1 MRHSAR
7 SFAMGF
13 CEKLV
18 PAKRFSALLPIIL
31 SWWLMAVP
39 GPVFAVCG
47 LDAALRELIRS
58 VDQLES
64 KRALSNRIQRSGICS
79 ACHLAGFGGPRN
91 EFGSAINTLLTTND
105 REALVRQREVGR
117 RMKDIL
123 ADPSLPNS
131 PTFGELLQLGRFPA
145 NSLLNQEPPL
155 PEIVGRNSQAVT
167 VAQVRELVRA
177 TEAESR
183 FGILQLSTTFA
194 ITPEV
199 AEALAE
205 FRGDTLILGI
215 KQLSPAVATAL
226 AKSQAANVWLHS
238 VTAVSN
244 EVADTITRLRG
255 HLILTSLTELDS
267 VPLAAKLASR
277 PGALSFPALK
287 FISPE
292 VAEALAKNERSLTL
306 AGLTEVSGEVQAKLA
321 STAGALSLPNLKS
334 LNSLPLAEKI
344 ATAVVLLP
352 QLEELSA
359 QHLEQLIGV
368 KGQDSFWGGVY
379 LPIAVLTPATATQ
392 LVTIPKRIS
401 LTLVG
406 SEPPSDEILQTL
418 LRSRVSITF
427 RDLKALSP
435 EQVRLVSEALTN
447 TTNRPGVLERPSLSF
462 PQLEKLDSALLVE
475 ALANCNGFNFPGVTS
490 ISREAAAALGNFPD
504 QEIRRAD
511 GTVEFL
517 PSGDLNFPR
526 VEELSPETAQ
536 LLFKKRWL
544 SISFPSLQQVSLETV
559 RLMGRQTFRLNIGL
573 TTLPPE
579 FAGAFA
585 ETPTDTNLG
594 GGFLLFPNLN
604 HLSPEAARILVTS
617 LNRGVQ
623 DLGHTRLSNS
633 PKLCLGGDLGF
644 PRSGFPTLAPE
655 VAVELAKYEG
665 SLAIQGLGELPD
677 ESAAALSSFLGP
689 FLILSGPAAEKL
701 SANTAESLGKIPG
714 VLLLDLRELDSEPL
728 AQRFARQINWTLS
741 KLENLSSDAAPAL
754 CQYRQFFEVR
764 ALTTLDLPVV
774 ARRLAE
780 GVTGGNS
787 IVLPN
792 LTRLS
797 LESAEILGSSP
808 KRLHLGLTVL
818 DSPEVARALARSTE
832 GVNLPRLRAATA
844 EVITI
849 LSESKSVTSPSVDSI
864 YVLSPA
870 TVPSE

>member
-1 MRHSAR
+1 
-7 SFAMGF
+7 
-13 CEKLV
+13 
-18 PAKRFSALLPIIL
+18 
-31 SWWLMAVP
+31 
-39 GPVFAVCG
+39 
-47 LDAALRELIRS
+47 
-58 VDQLES
+58 VD
-64 KRALSNRIQRSGICS
+64 
-79 ACHLAGFGGPRN
+79 
-91 EFGSAINTLLTTND
+91 
-105 REALVRQREVGR
+105 
-117 RMKDIL
+117 
-123 ADPSLPNS
+123 
-131 PTFGELLQLGRFPA
+131 
-145 NSLLNQEPPL
+145 
-155 PEIVGRNSQAVT
+155 
-167 VAQVRELVRA
+167 QVRELVRA

-215 KQLSPAVATAL
+215 EQLSPAVAVAL

-238 VTAVSN
+238 VTVLSN
-244 EVADTITRLRG
+244 EAADAIVKLRG
-255 HLILTSLTELDS
+255 HLILTGLTELDS

-277 PGALSFPALK
+277 PAALSFPFLK
-287 FISPE
+287 VISPD
-292 VAEALAKNERSLTL
+292 VAEALAKNARSLTL
-306 AGLTEVSGEVQAKLA
+306 AGLTEVSGDMQAKLA
-321 STAGALSLPNLKS
+321 GTNGTLSLPNLKS
-334 LNSLPLAEKI
+334 LDSLPLAKKL
-344 ATAVVLLP
+344 ATSVVLLP
-352 QLEELSA
+352 QLEALSGE
-359 QHLEQLIGV
+359 HLEQLIGV

-379 LPIAVLTPATATQ
+379 LPLAVLTPTTAKQ

-418 LRSRVSITF
+418 LRSRMSIMF

-447 TTNRPGVLERPSLSF
+447 TTNRPGVLERPSLSL
-462 PQLEKLDSALLVE
+462 PQLEKLDSPLLAE
-475 ALANCNGFNFPGVTS
+475 TLAKCNGFSFPGVTS

-504 QEIRRAD
+504 QEIRQAD
-511 GTVEFL
+511 GTVEFR
-517 PSGDLNFPR
+517 PSGELNFPS
-526 VEELSPETAQ
+526 VEELSTETAQ

-544 SISFPSLQQVSLETV
+544 SISFPSLQEVSLETV
-559 RLMGRQTFRLNIGL
+559 RLMARQTFRLNIGL

-594 GGFLLFPNLN
+594 GGFLLLPNLDD
-604 HLSPEAARILVTS
+604 LSPEAARILISS

-633 PKLCLGGDLGF
+633 PKLYLGGDFGF
-644 PRSGFPTLAPE
+644 PSSGFPTLSPE

-665 SLAIQGLGELPD
+665 LLALQGLGELPD
-677 ESAAALSSFLGP
+677 DSAAALASFLGP
-689 FLILSGPAAEKL
+689 YLILSGPAAEKL
-701 SANTAESLGKIPG
+701 SANAAESLGKIPG
-714 VLLLDLRELDSEPL
+714 VLLLDLRELDSVPL
-728 AQRFARQINWTLS
+728 AQRFARQSNWTLS
-741 KLENLSSDAAPAL
+741 KLEKLSPDAAPAL
-754 CQYRQFFEVR
+754 CQYRPFFEVR

-780 GVTGGNS
+780 GLTGGNS

-792 LTRLS
+792 LTTLS
-797 LESAEILGSSP
+797 SESAEILGSSS

-818 DSPEVARALARSTE
+818 DSPEVARALARSNE

-844 EVITI
+844 EVLTI
-849 LSESKSVTSPSVDSI
+849 LSESKSMTMPAVDRI